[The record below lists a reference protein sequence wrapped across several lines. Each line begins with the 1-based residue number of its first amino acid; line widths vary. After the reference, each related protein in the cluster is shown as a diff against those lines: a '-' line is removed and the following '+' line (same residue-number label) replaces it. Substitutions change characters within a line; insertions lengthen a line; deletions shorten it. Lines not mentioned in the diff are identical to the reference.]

1 MGTNFLEI
9 YFPLPLPKQYN
20 DETESAP
27 YFQAPPR
34 VSYRSLLSATPR
46 LCSYEPL
53 ISTVI
58 PPNLPLWENVLP
70 PFFDGAKRWLGKSFH
85 PLFNGTRNS
94 SFLEQHSFLERW
106 KEFREP
112 RLPFLFIFYIQRR
125 HDDLTKLRG
134 GAPQKY
140 RPLSNPGQEWLRAST
155 SLC

>member
-94 SFLEQHSFLERW
+94 SSNIPFSSGGRNFANPVSPSFLY
-106 KEFREP
+106 FT
-112 RLPFLFIFYIQRR
+112 FN
-125 HDDLTKLRG
+125 DDLTKLRG